1 MAKQTKINGI
11 KELTINGEVYK
22 AKGSFFFDQRAEKYA
37 TEDKEGNVVD
47 GFSNIY
53 QDLLNRKT
61 TALHRFWDC
70 ALAYKQNGP
79 SFEEIMKKL
88 DEYIEENGTIE
99 LIQGALD
106 VLSNSGFFKEQT
118 GQFWKQMNAGKKM
131 AKDEDKETV
140 QEGIEFMK
148 QNYKDIMG
156 EEPYLTTVK

>member
-1 MAKQTKINGI
+1 MANKSNGITELKING
-11 KELTINGEVYK
+11 EEYK

-37 TEDKEGNVVD
+37 TEDKEGNTVD

-61 TALHRFWDC
+61 KALYEFWDC

-79 SFEEIMKKL
+79 SFEEIGQA
-88 DEYIEENGTIE
+88 IEEVIEEKGTTLE
-99 LIQGALD
+99 LIQGALT

-140 QEGIEFMK
+140 EEGIKFMK
-148 QNYKDIMG
+148 ENYKDIMG
-156 EEPYLTTVK
+156 EEPYSTIAK